1 MKRNELYVL
10 LLTVLTSST
19 ISYGYELIL
28 SEIVNNTPN
37 PITFVGKE
45 LAYLQRVP
53 TVPPRP
59 MPRVK
64 TESAPLAFPIIIPAH
79 SRKRIEKQVVNNEES
94 EFALEIFFNFKDKNN
109 NLVSI
114 IARSG
119 EIFKFAPLLG
129 WERDG
134 MKFTDPNA
142 TYHMSFVFEGKDG
155 IADIKIERARS
166 RRVMRSPKKQG
177 QRRY

>member
-10 LLTVLTSST
+10 FLTALTSST

-37 PITFVGKE
+37 AITFVSRE
-45 LAYLQRVP
+45 LAYPMSVP
-53 TVPPRP
+53 SVPPRP

-64 TESAPLAFPIIIPAH
+64 TESEPLAFPIIIPAH

-94 EFALEIFFNFKDKNN
+94 RFQLEIFFNFKDKNN
-109 NLVSI
+109 NFFFI
-114 IARSG
+114 IARPG
-119 EIFKFAPLLG
+119 EIFKFRPFRG
-129 WERDG
+129 RT

-142 TYHMSFVFEGKDG
+142 TYHVSFVFEGKDG
-155 IADIKIERARS
+155 IADIKIESARS

>member
-1 MKRNELYVL
+1 MKKYELYVL
-10 LLTVLTSST
+10 LLTALTSST

-37 PITFVGKE
+37 AITFVGRE
-45 LAYLQRVP
+45 LAYPMPVP
-53 TVPPRP
+53 SVPARQ

-64 TESAPLAFPIIIPAH
+64 TKSEPLTFPRIIPAH
-79 SRKRIEKQVVNNEES
+79 SRKLIERLVVNNEES

-119 EIFKFAPLLG
+119 EIFKFAPMLG

-142 TYHMSFVFEGKDG
+142 TYRISFVFEGKDG
-155 IADIKIERARS
+155 IADVKIERARS
-166 RRVMRSPKKQG
+166 LRVVGAPRVKKT
-177 QRRY
+177 R

>member
-1 MKRNELYVL
+1 MKKYML
-10 LLTVLTSST
+10 LLTALTSS
-19 ISYGYELIL
+19 ISYGYEVYL

-45 LAYLQRVP
+45 LAYPLPVP
-53 TVPPRP
+53 TVPPRQ

-64 TESAPLAFPIIIPAH
+64 TETAPLTFPIIIPAY
-79 SRKRIEKQVVNNEES
+79 SRKRIEKLVVNNEES

-114 IARSG
+114 IARPR
-119 EIFKFAPLLG
+119 EIFKFAPMLG
-129 WERDG
+129 WERTG

-142 TYHMSFVFEGKDG
+142 TYHVSFVFEGKDG
-155 IADIKIERARS
+155 IADIKIEPARS
-166 RRVMRSPKKQG
+166 RRVMRAPKKQD